1 MIFNGFTSLTCL
13 ETFPRKTRK
22 TRKKTLPDRQSRS
35 GRAPG
40 GDAGDAAGPKGE
52 PFVRRLLPR
61 PAVRFAAVY
70 FACQTVVSSL
80 TVMRTDLGWV
90 LGTGREFYRVFR
102 VFRGKKFQGKLT
114 IDLPAQSQ
122 LVKSEV
128 ELSKSILV
136 F

>member
-1 MIFNGFTSLTCL
+1 M
-13 ETFPRKTRK
+13 
-22 TRKKTLPDRQSRS
+22 
-35 GRAPG
+35 PG
-40 GDAGDAAGPKGE
+40 GDAGDAAVPKGE

-80 TVMRTDLGWV
+80 TVMRTDLGRV
-90 LGTGREFYRVFR
+90 PGTGREFSVYFVCF
-102 VFRGKKFQGKLT
+102 VGKKFQGKLT

-122 LVKSEV
+122 LVKSEE